1 MTRAYGRGTDFVCR
15 DQGLVHNGGVHVII
29 TFLPDDESER
39 IQIEGRTCRQDDP
52 GSSRKILFAKD
63 LEGQLGIKNIENV
76 FMASGIKNW
85 DDFLIARRDESQV
98 LFELAIESCAD

>member
-15 DQGLVHNGGVHVII
+15 DQGLRLNGGVHVII

-39 IQIEGRTCRQDDP
+39 VQIEGRTCRQDDP
-52 GSSRKILFAKD
+52 GSSRKVLFAKD

-76 FMASGIKNW
+76 FKASGIENW
-85 DDFLIARRDESQV
+85 DDFLIAHRDKYQV
-98 LFELAIESCAD
+98 LFELEIESCAD